1 MASPGACVLVCNARL
16 IRSRAVP
23 STMDCSAIS
32 RTRCTCL
39 VIPTSVPVVSSAAAA
54 DSVSGG
60 SIFGVRPY
68 NAM

>member
-1 MASPGACVLVCNARL
+1 
-16 IRSRAVP
+16 
-23 STMDCSAIS
+23 MDCSAIS

-68 NAM
+68 NAMQGVLPLTVSRQLPARTASAS